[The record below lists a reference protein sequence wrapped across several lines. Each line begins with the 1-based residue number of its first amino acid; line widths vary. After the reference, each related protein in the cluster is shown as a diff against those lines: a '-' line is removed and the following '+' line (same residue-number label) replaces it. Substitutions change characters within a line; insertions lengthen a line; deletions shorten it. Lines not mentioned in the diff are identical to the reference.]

1 MEENRFH
8 TVATYDSYIYFGR
21 KKLTENYKN
30 DVKTISLQKNL
41 IDLET
46 INEYIEKFYEE
57 KYKQHWDDN
66 DKRLYSI
73 DEYYELS
80 DVFRKALNIAY
91 DDIMLIVDNFDDFTF
106 DMKMKVLFEVVDMTI
121 RHEKKH
127 NKNDKAREIIASLN
141 SIQIDAHK
149 TPLIGKSI

>member
-8 TVATYDSYIYFGR
+8 IVAASEGAIAFGR
-21 KKLTENYKN
+21 KVMNRNCKDNVRY
-30 DVKTISLQKNL
+30 IYLQKKL

-127 NKNDKAREIIASLN
+127 NKNDKAQEIISSLS
-141 SIQIDAHK
+141 SI
-149 TPLIGKSI
+149 